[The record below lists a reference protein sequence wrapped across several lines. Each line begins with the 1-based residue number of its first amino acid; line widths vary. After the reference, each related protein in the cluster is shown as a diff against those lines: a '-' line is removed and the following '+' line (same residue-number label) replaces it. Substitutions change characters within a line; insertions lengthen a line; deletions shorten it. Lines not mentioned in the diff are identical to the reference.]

1 VEAMIECAQFLK
13 DINKKNKNKKFEHI
27 LQEDIELPKLQ
38 KKRKRIDITEEKESN
53 DIFDIDWR
61 SKY

>member
-1 VEAMIECAQFLK
+1 MIECAQFLK

>member
-1 VEAMIECAQFLK
+1 MIECAQFLK

-27 LQEDIELPKLQ
+27 LQDNIELPKLQ